1 MTTEWGHLLRV
12 ARRSIKEHGIVVT
25 LKESSGYLGRY
36 RRIRKAWRHI
46 DQEDPFD
53 RMHGTD
59 TTAFLQPEDFGTTSE
74 HLQSAQYYRATP
86 SRTFTRIMEGVDIR
100 YEDFVFIDFG
110 SGKGRTLL
118 LASEYPFKR
127 IVGVE
132 FAPALHAIAQN
143 NIRVYQSATQQCKHV
158 ASVCADAT
166 SYALPIDPTVYYF
179 FDPFKLPVMSAVL
192 DNIKQSLQKHPRK
205 IFLIYVNP
213 ELASTLDQAGFL
225 ERMYDLEQNVQ
236 PNSPEHRLPLSWSIY
251 IYTNSLYTSHSLSQ
265 KVPL

>member
-36 RRIRKAWRHI
+36 RRIRRAWRHI
-46 DQEDPFD
+46 DQEDTFD
-53 RMHGTD
+53 CTHGTD
-59 TTAFLQPEDFGTTSE
+59 TTTFLQPEDFGTTSE
-74 HLQSAQYYRATP
+74 HLQSAVYYRATP
-86 SRTFTRIMEGVDIR
+86 SRTFTRIMEVMDIQ
-100 YEDFVFIDFG
+100 YEDFAFIDFG

-118 LASEYPFKR
+118 LASEFPFKR

-132 FAPALHAIAQN
+132 FSPKLHAIAHS
-143 NIRVYQSATQQCKHV
+143 NIRVYQSTTQQCKYV

-179 FDPFKLPVMSAVL
+179 FNPFKLPVMSAVL
-192 DNIKQSLQKHPRK
+192 DKIKQSLKEHPRK
-205 IFLIYVNP
+205 IFLVYVNA
-213 ELASTLDQAGFL
+213 ELASTLGQAGFL
-225 ERMYDLEQNVQ
+225 EHIYEWEQKVQ
-236 PNSPEHRLPLSWSIY
+236 LDSPDHWLPLSWSIY
-251 IYTNSLYTSHSLSQ
+251 IYTNSLYTGGSLSP